1 MIKYKL
7 HIGQPIKGAYPGD
20 RYIINRGM
28 VGTAQTKAH
37 PDFSDAEKL
46 NPSCCAGSENDGA
59 AHPVHDGADR
69 DFKRFMD
76 SRNSAEIAII

>member
-7 HIGQPIKGAYPGD
+7 HIGQPIEVAYPGD
-20 RYIINRGM
+20 RYLINRG
-28 VGTAQTKAH
+28 VLGTVQSKPY
-37 PDFSDAEKL
+37 PDFSDAERL
-46 NPSCCAGSENDGA
+46 NPSCCAGSEKDGA